1 MTDSRVVWPWRG
13 RESGQALVET
23 ALIVPLLF
31 LLLLG
36 AVELGR
42 VTYAAIELTN
52 AARAGTQYAA
62 MNGGGYMDSAGIA
75 IAAQNDA
82 YNIYNIHPTSFSVTS
97 SYSCSCSG
105 GGTPSC
111 APPDPPTG
119 CTTSHLIVTVTVA
132 TQATFDP
139 LIHLPVFGSNTFTL
153 HGRAI
158 QKVLQ

>member
-13 RESGQALVET
+13 GESGQALVET
-23 ALIVPLLF
+23 ALIVPLLV

-52 AARAGTQYAA
+52 AARAGAQYAA

-111 APPDPPTG
+111 APLDPPSG
-119 CTTSHLIVTVTVA
+119 CSTSHLIVTVTVA

-139 LIHLPVFGSNTFTL
+139 LIHLPILGNTFTL

-158 QKVLQ
+158 QEVLQ